1 MATSWR
7 QLICEPC
14 RMVAGRL
21 EEHLNVL
28 RSTDAK
34 VLSNHHDGVINE
46 IMSGC

>member
-1 MATSWR
+1 
-7 QLICEPC
+7 
-14 RMVAGRL
+14 MVAGRL

-34 VLSNHHDGVINE
+34 VLSNHDDGVISE